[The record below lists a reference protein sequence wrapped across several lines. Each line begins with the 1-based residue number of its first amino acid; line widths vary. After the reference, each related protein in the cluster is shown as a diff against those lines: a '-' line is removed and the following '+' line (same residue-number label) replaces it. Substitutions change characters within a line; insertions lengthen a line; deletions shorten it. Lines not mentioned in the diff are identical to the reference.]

1 MFVSTICFQL
11 GCSLSGTPV
20 LNLQLGAAASGPD
33 EPSLSVDD
41 LADQIAEILDYF
53 G

>member
-1 MFVSTICFQL
+1 MLSTAALLIWYFCQEL
-11 GCSLSGTPV
+11 
-20 LNLQLGAAASGPD
+20 LQLGAAVAGPD

>member
-1 MFVSTICFQL
+1 MHSVL
-11 GCSLSGTPV
+11 LSLTWHFCQE
-20 LNLQLGAAASGPD
+20 LLQLGAAVAGPD
-33 EPSLSVDD
+33 EPLLTVDE